1 MNKVGKNFLCV
12 LLMVTIVASMS
23 LFAQGASEAQTGPK
37 GVKPYEIAV
46 IIKATD
52 SDFWQYLLVGANNYG
67 VEYPELVKVTT
78 YGPPSE
84 ADIDKQVS
92 ILENVISTNPDAIV
106 IASTSSDATVPAI
119 EMAYDKGIKII
130 TVDNRVNTNKVHSFL
145 ATDNTVGGALAADKM
160 FEYLKKNNIATAG
173 KKVAVVSAMAG
184 VQVLT
189 DRDIGFTKRIKELI
203 PTIQLIDTKYVDN
216 DIIKAMTVTED
227 LITTYGEDLIGIF
240 GDNNHSADGVARSI
254 SEQKLSNK
262 IMVTAYDSDP
272 EEVSAIKS
280 GVLKAIM
287 VQDPY
292 GMGYKGVDSAVRAI
306 QGEKLPD
313 YVDTGV
319 VVVEAHNVNDPDAQ
333 GILDPFTMK
342 KY

>member
-1 MNKVGKNFLCV
+1 MNKVGKNVLCV

-23 LFAQGASEAQTGPK
+23 LFAQGASEAKAGPK

-67 VEYPELVKVTT
+67 VEHPELVKVTT

-130 TVDNRVNTNKVHSFL
+130 TVDNRVNTKKVHSFL
-145 ATDNTVGGALAADKM
+145 ATDNTVGGSLAADKM

-189 DRDIGFTKRIKELI
+189 YRDMGFTKRIKELI

-227 LITTYGEDLIGIF
+227 LITTYGKDLIGIF
-240 GDNNHSADGVARSI
+240 ANNNHSADGVARSI
-254 SEQKLSNK
+254 NEQKLSNK

-306 QGEKLPD
+306 QGEKLPE

-319 VVVEAHNVNDPDAQ
+319 VVVEAHNVNDPAAQ